1 MATIKFKTNAKCGG
15 CVAAIGAK
23 LNTLMASDDWSI
35 DLADP
40 NKVLEVNCD
49 CSSKRG
55 RVQGRTIISGWLPGN
70 DKHMVKRLPMS

>member
-40 NKVLEVNCD
+40 NKVLEVKVD
-49 CSSKRG
+49 
-55 RVQGRTIISGWLPGN
+55 LA
-70 DKHMVKRLPMS
+70 LL

>member
-35 DLADP
+35 DLASCY
-40 NKVLEVNCD
+40 CD

>member
-23 LNTLMASDDWSI
+23 LNTWSI

-40 NKVLEVNCD
+40 NKVLEVKVD
-49 CSSKRG
+49 LAPAI
-55 RVQGRTIISGWLPGN
+55 VIAA
-70 DKHMVKRLPMS
+70 VKEAGFKAEQL